1 MLMVPSDV
9 AYMKVICVRMF
20 AHLSFRRALTNALG
34 APPISLRSTAPLSA
48 GVRPTLPLA
57 GLSQSDWGWF
67 TRDTLYRVT
76 KRVSQIISSQ
86 SPAYVMRW

>member
-20 AHLSFRRALTNALG
+20 AHLSFRRALTDALG
-34 APPISLRSTAPLSA
+34 APPNPAPLDSPLSA

-67 TRDTLYRVT
+67 TRDTLYRVI
-76 KRVSQIISSQ
+76 KRVSQIISGQ
-86 SPAYVMRW
+86 STAYV

>member
-9 AYMKVICVRMF
+9 AYMKVICVRKC
-20 AHLSFRRALTNALG
+20 APKRRLCALTDALG
-34 APPISLRSTAPLSA
+34 APPNLAPLDSPLSA

-57 GLSQSDWGWF
+57 WLSQSDWGWF

-76 KRVSQIISSQ
+76 KRVSQIISGQ
-86 SPAYVMRW
+86 STAYVMRW